1 MLRRLFLSRFAG
13 APVLF
18 GLGGQAT
25 AAPAAPARTSPFEAE
40 RHTLDD
46 WMDQVPGRHRV
57 VFDTWTAAEFQNA
70 VQFAGNIF
78 RGNKDGYS
86 LSDKD
91 VAMII
96 TVRHHT
102 APFAFTDALWAK
114 YGVHFSKRMSFVDP
128 ATKQAP
134 TANLYGR
141 QVSNLI
147 QQGVHM
153 AVCNLTT
160 RAYTRI
166 IADATGKPDE
176 EIYKELT
183 TGTLGNSHFVPAGV
197 VAVTRAQEH
206 GYTLVS
212 VG

>member
-18 GLGGQAT
+18 GLGGQAS
-25 AAPAAPARTSPFEAE
+25 AAPAAPARFEAL
-40 RHTLDD
+40 RHTNDD
-46 WMDQVPGRHRV
+46 WLDQLPGRHRV

-70 VQFAGNIF
+70 VQFAGNYF
-78 RGNKDGYS
+78 RGNNDGYS
-86 LSDKD
+86 LAEKELAL
-91 VAMII
+91 VI

-102 APFAFTDALWAK
+102 APFAFSDALWAK
-114 YGVHFSKRMSFVDP
+114 YGTHFSKRMSFVDP
-128 ATKQAP
+128 ATKEAP
-134 TANLYGR
+134 STNIYGR
-141 QVSNLI
+141 QLSNLI
-147 QQGVHM
+147 KQGVHM

-166 IADATGKPDE
+166 IAEATGKPEDE
-176 EIYKELT
+176 VYKELT

-197 VAVTRAQEH
+197 VGVTRAQER
-206 GYTLVS
+206 GYALVS